1 MNDTNVFGPD
11 LPSWHIKRNAAWA
24 ALAGAWAAFCLLLP
38 RLGYALLDEP
48 VRTHM
53 LEIADTLGL
62 VIAKHFS
69 LSGLPPWPL
78 QAMLVFITVALAAL
92 VWLCVLHWLDR
103 DKSARQALRWSLH
116 TFPMLLLWC
125 AGLGLI
131 TGATALAHEHLGSYA
146 VWSIA
151 LLFIYFLSL
160 PFFFLRREPIAG
172 DRPPLAWLPSWP
184 GWPTASIIGAC
195 VLFMYVA
202 VLLEAGLESS
212 PNIVELIAAVVVWIL
227 QSIALA
233 TVALLWLRR
242 SRWNRLTTDVRD
254 SWRWFRLRR
263 VLAVRW
269 RLYGLFALTVFPLL
283 FAIALDTIFFQPELE
298 RAFGMRQLVMPTM
311 LTRWVEVSD
320 WVMQWWWFGLGLTM
334 LWLELTACARTLL
347 QVDNAGPP

>member
-1 MNDTNVFGPD
+1 M
-11 LPSWHIKRNAAWA
+11 A

-53 LEIADTLGL
+53 LEITDTLGL
-62 VIAKHFS
+62 VMAKYFS

-78 QAMLVFITVALAAL
+78 QAMLVFIVAALAAL
-92 VWLCVLHWLDR
+92 VWLLVLHWLDR
-103 DKSARQALRWSLH
+103 DKSARQALRWSLR

-131 TGATALAHEHLGSYA
+131 TGATVLAHEHLGSYA

-151 LLFIYFLSL
+151 LLLIYFLSL
-160 PFFFLRREPIAG
+160 PFFFLRREPIAS

-184 GWPTASIIGAC
+184 GWPVVSVVGAC
-195 VLFMYVA
+195 VLLMSA
-202 VLLEAGLESS
+202 TAMLEAGLESGPS
-212 PNIVELIAAVVVWIL
+212 MVELIAAAVVWVL

-233 TVALLWLRR
+233 TVVLLWLRR
-242 SRWNRLTTDVRD
+242 PRWNRLTADVRD

-263 VLAVRW
+263 VFAVRW
-269 RLYGLFALTVFPLL
+269 RLYGLFVLTVFPLL
-283 FAIALDTIFFQPELE
+283 FAIALDTIFFQPELA
-298 RAFGMRQLVMPTM
+298 RTLDMRQLARPLALV
-311 LTRWVEVSD
+311 RWVEVSD
-320 WVMQWWWFGLGLTM
+320 WVMQWWWPGLGLTM
-334 LWLELTACARTLL
+334 LWLDLTACARTLL